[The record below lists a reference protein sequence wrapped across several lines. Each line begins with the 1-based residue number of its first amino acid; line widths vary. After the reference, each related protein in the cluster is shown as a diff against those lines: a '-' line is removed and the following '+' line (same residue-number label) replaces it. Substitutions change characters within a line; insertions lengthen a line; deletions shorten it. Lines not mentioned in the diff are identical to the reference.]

1 VHVEVVRGLLATQ
14 VLLAEQEERDSE
26 AEEDEEATEAREDP
40 AKHQGLI
47 PAAISLYVFG
57 QDTVGRDLKF
67 CLTL

>member
-1 VHVEVVRGLLATQ
+1 VHVEVIRGLLAAQ

-26 AEEDEEATEAREDP
+26 ADENKEAAKTREDS
-40 AKHQGLI
+40 AKHQGLV

-67 CLTL
+67 CLML

>member
-1 VHVEVVRGLLATQ
+1 VHVEVIRGLLAAQ

-26 AEEDEEATEAREDP
+26 ADENKEAAKTREDP
-40 AKHQGLI
+40 AKHQGLV